1 MEQNVNYSFIPDR
14 TDHMTK
20 YKCMDII
27 KPSIMTEV
35 GLIIKYAPTLSI
47 NYTTGTIKCKC
58 DGVPAI
64 YTIYRLD
71 QTSQYGQLV
80 RSVNLN
86 NEAFTLSREALWYQL
101 NGRYVCF
108 VSNGIPDL
116 NGTVLQ
122 TTSINVKYEGPPVF
136 TKENRNVNIGEV
148 GKSIT
153 LQFYLYSYPKVGYIY
168 IEKLG
173 LNRSQNIT
181 MDHYDILEATLHY
194 TEYENKIGIQGYETL
209 VEYTILDIGD
219 FQKYRI
225 TAKNRLGASDY
236 HFEIINNENL
246 QWSEKKMTY
255 VWILSSL
262 ASVIFVYTTIV
273 QICICVR
280 HEKKKAREHTFVP
293 ENQHYLTY
301 DDIGSVNE
309 SQSFNNTENENG
321 RHTHLRESSI
331 STVDNQQL
339 VIVSSEN
346 NLSDCTLPQ
355 LEVTDVQSELKCVP
369 SKETKISNMIVSGI
383 STAEATDVQ
392 SALTYVP
399 SNDTHICNTGASGI
413 SSADLPSIEKVRSS
427 NQSHSETDDDSIPD
441 LNSQLCNNFGN
452 ELSSTS
458 VGDENEDP
466 YETVL

>member
-1 MEQNVNYSFIPDR
+1 M
-14 TDHMTK
+14 
-20 YKCMDII
+20 
-27 KPSIMTEV
+27 
-35 GLIIKYAPTLSI
+35 
-47 NYTTGTIKCKC
+47 
-58 DGVPAI
+58 
-64 YTIYRLD
+64 
-71 QTSQYGQLV
+71 
-80 RSVNLN
+80 
-86 NEAFTLSREALWYQL
+86 
-101 NGRYVCF
+101 
-108 VSNGIPDL
+108 
-116 NGTVLQ
+116 
-122 TTSINVKYEGPPVF
+122 
-136 TKENRNVNIGEV
+136 
-148 GKSIT
+148 
-153 LQFYLYSYPKVGYIY
+153 
-168 IEKLG
+168 
-173 LNRSQNIT
+173 
-181 MDHYDILEATLHY
+181 
-194 TEYENKIGIQGYETL
+194 
-209 VEYTILDIGD
+209 
-219 FQKYRI
+219 
-225 TAKNRLGASDY
+225 
-236 HFEIINNENL
+236 
-246 QWSEKKMTY
+246 
-255 VWILSSL
+255 
-262 ASVIFVYTTIV
+262 
-273 QICICVR
+273 
-280 HEKKKAREHTFVP
+280 P

-427 NQSHSETDDDSIPD
+427 NQSHSETDDDSFPD